1 MIIKSFEFKKTNI
14 QSYNFY
20 LFYGENKGLKK
31 EIIDT
36 NFKNK
41 FKDETYYFEES
52 LIIKNENDFFDEI
65 LTKSFFEKKKLIIIS
80 GITDKIKGIIEELFE
95 KKIQD
100 IFIILISDKLD
111 KKSKLRSF
119 FEKNKDLICV
129 PFYPDNFQSLFYI
142 ADSFFK
148 KIKIPISQEILNI
161 LINRAN
167 GDRNNLNNEL
177 IKIENFLKNKKKI
190 TQNDILK
197 LTNLSENNSF
207 SELVDNCLAK
217 NQKKIIEIINENNF
231 SSDDAIIIVRTFLSK
246 AKRLLKINKEISSSK
261 NLDST
266 LNALKPPIFWKDKD
280 IVKKQIKNYSTK
292 NTLLLINSI
301 NNAELQIKKNYD
313 NSINILLD
321 FIFSQVKSVNNKI

>member
-36 NFKNK
+36 NFKNR

-52 LIIKNENDFFDEI
+52 LIIKDENSFFDEI

-80 GITDKIKGIIEELFE
+80 EVTDKIKGIIEELSE

-129 PFYPDNFQSLFYI
+129 PFYPDNFQSLLYI
-142 ADSFFK
+142 AESFFK

-161 LINRAN
+161 LINRSN

-177 IKIENFLKNKKKI
+177 VKIENFSKNKKKI

-217 NQKKIIEIINENNF
+217 NQKKIVEIINDNNF

-246 AKRLLKINKEISSSK
+246 AKRLLKINKEIGSSN

-313 NSINILLD
+313 NSVNILLD
-321 FIFSQVKSVNNKI
+321 FIFSQVKTANNKI